1 MAQEDYKTVIKIE
14 GDSAGAQSAIGR
26 AANSLRGLLAPLTAV
41 RTAIGA
47 VMRAMGVFY
56 LAMEGV
62 RLVVNAFKSLREWLN
77 RAAVAAKELQDR
89 LANESAANAAAHAAE
104 AYKKLNKELAEAN
117 RLERERNAILD
128 ARKTKERDLED
139 ADAERSK
146 QIEISKLD
154 PASATYAEDKAAIER
169 KYARQ
174 ASETALARANQDTR
188 EGAQRLYAE
197 ADQKDREAAEVEK
210 VYQRQLN
217 ASDQFREIRWR
228 TAMEAR
234 NGDEDAQRKAEA
246 ADKQWQQSYDE
257 AMRTKEAMEA
267 LRKEADSLRLRAGEM
282 AGGSRAAAIRNEATQ
297 LGIDN
302 QEREA
307 AARKE
312 QEAKR
317 EAERDAE
324 ASKKLSEKLAT
335 NEAADRWERE
345 FAKASPAEKIN
356 MLQQKESSARNRF
369 GTLQSA
375 LDEEMG
381 KPVAERNQKR
391 MAELRN
397 GIEQSQGAMFAARR
411 QREGLEEREI
421 VEQIR
426 ATDDVASGI
435 VSVAPSQ
442 SRLNA
447 MGLGAGSGVQRVQQE
462 MVNSLKDL
470 VRLGRDQLAA
480 LKDIQNEDAGAT
492 FQ

>member
-1 MAQEDYKTVIKIE
+1 MANETDYKTVIKIE

-26 AANSLRGLLAPLTAV
+26 AANSLKGLLAPLTAV

-77 RAAVAAKELQDR
+77 RAAVAAKELQER

-154 PASATYAEDKAAIER
+154 PASATYAEDKAAVER

-174 ASETALARANQDTR
+174 ASETALSRAKQDSR
-188 EGAQRLYAE
+188 EGARQLYAE
-197 ADQKDREAAEVEK
+197 ADRKDREAAEVEK

-317 EAERDAE
+317 EAERAAE
-324 ASKKLSEKLAT
+324 
-335 NEAADRWERE
+335 
-345 FAKASPAEKIN
+345 
-356 MLQQKESSARNRF
+356 
-369 GTLQSA
+369 
-375 LDEEMG
+375 
-381 KPVAERNQKR
+381 
-391 MAELRN
+391 
-397 GIEQSQGAMFAARR
+397 AARR
-411 QREGLEEREI
+411 EAERQAEADRRTKEREI

>member
-1 MAQEDYKTVIKIE
+1 MANETDYKTVIKIE

-26 AANSLRGLLAPLTAV
+26 AANSLKGLLAPLTAV

-188 EGAQRLYAE
+188 EGARRLYDEADRRDREANETQKVYERQLGASDRYRDLTWRYGMEARRGVEGAQEKHDAAEQQWRQSYAE
-197 ADQKDREAAEVEK
+197 AMK
-210 VYQRQLN
+210 
-217 ASDQFREIRWR
+217 
-228 TAMEAR
+228 
-234 NGDEDAQRKAEA
+234 
-246 ADKQWQQSYDE
+246 
-257 AMRTKEAMEA
+257 TKEAMEA

-282 AGGSRAAAIRNEATQ
+282 TGGSRAAAIRNEATQ

-302 QEREA
+302 QAREA

-317 EAERDAE
+317 EAERAAE
-324 ASKKLSEKLAT
+324 
-335 NEAADRWERE
+335 
-345 FAKASPAEKIN
+345 
-356 MLQQKESSARNRF
+356 
-369 GTLQSA
+369 
-375 LDEEMG
+375 
-381 KPVAERNQKR
+381 
-391 MAELRN
+391 
-397 GIEQSQGAMFAARR
+397 AARR
-411 QREGLEEREI
+411 EAERQAEADRRTKEREI

-480 LKDIQNEDAGAT
+480 LKDIQNEDGGAT

>member
-1 MAQEDYKTVIKIE
+1 MANETDYKTVIKIE

-26 AANSLRGLLAPLTAV
+26 AANALKGLLAPLNAV

-56 LAMEGV
+56 LAVEGV

-77 RAAVAAKELQDR
+77 RAAVAAKELQER
-89 LANESAANAAAHAAE
+89 LANESAANAAVHAAE

-128 ARKTKERDLED
+128 ARKTKGRDLED

-174 ASETALARANQDTR
+174 ASETALARANQDSR
-188 EGAQRLYAE
+188 EGAQKLYAE
-197 ADQKDREAAEVEK
+197 ADRKDREAAEVKK

-317 EAERDAE
+317 EAERAAE
-324 ASKKLSEKLAT
+324 
-335 NEAADRWERE
+335 
-345 FAKASPAEKIN
+345 
-356 MLQQKESSARNRF
+356 
-369 GTLQSA
+369 
-375 LDEEMG
+375 
-381 KPVAERNQKR
+381 
-391 MAELRN
+391 
-397 GIEQSQGAMFAARR
+397 AARR
-411 QREGLEEREI
+411 EAERQAEADRRTKEREI

>member
-1 MAQEDYKTVIKIE
+1 MANETDYKTVIKIE
-14 GDSAGAQSAIGR
+14 GDSAGAQNAIGR
-26 AANSLRGLLAPLTAV
+26 TANALKGLLAPLNAV

-47 VMRAMGVFY
+47 VMSAMGVFY
-56 LAMEGV
+56 LAVEGF
-62 RLVVNAFKSLREWLN
+62 RLVVNAIKSLREWLN

-104 AYKKLNKELAEAN
+104 AYKKLNRELAEAN

-128 ARKTKERDLED
+128 ARKATERN
-139 ADAERSK
+139 K

-154 PASATYAEDKAAIER
+154 PASATYAEDKASIER

-188 EGAQRLYAE
+188 EGARRLYAE
-197 ADQKDREAAEVEK
+197 ADRRDREANEMQK
-210 VYQRQLN
+210 VYERQSG
-217 ASDQFREIRWR
+217 ATDQYVELAWR
-228 TAMEAR
+228 YGMEAR
-234 NGDEDAQRKAEA
+234 RGVEGAQEKHDAAEQQW
-246 ADKQWQQSYDE
+246 KQAHDE
-257 AMRTKEAMEA
+257 ATKTKEAMEA

-282 AGGSRAAAIRNEATQ
+282 MGGSRAAAIRNEATQ
-297 LGIDN
+297 FGINN

-317 EAERDAE
+317 EAERAAE
-324 ASKKLSEKLAT
+324 
-335 NEAADRWERE
+335 
-345 FAKASPAEKIN
+345 
-356 MLQQKESSARNRF
+356 
-369 GTLQSA
+369 
-375 LDEEMG
+375 
-381 KPVAERNQKR
+381 
-391 MAELRN
+391 
-397 GIEQSQGAMFAARR
+397 AARR
-411 QREGLEEREI
+411 EAERQAEADRQTKEREI

-435 VSVAPSQ
+435 VSVSPSQ

-480 LKDIQNEDAGAT
+480 LKDIQNEDSGAT

>member
-1 MAQEDYKTVIKIE
+1 MAQTDYKTTIKIE

-26 AANSLRGLLAPLTAV
+26 AANALKGLLAPLNAV

-56 LAMEGV
+56 LAAEGF
-62 RLVVNAFKSLREWLN
+62 RLVVNAIKSLREWLN

-128 ARKTKERDLED
+128 ARKAKGRDLED

-174 ASETALARANQDTR
+174 ASETALARANQDSR
-188 EGAQRLYAE
+188 EGARQLYAE
-197 ADQKDREAAEVEK
+197 ADRKDREAAEVEK

-282 AGGSRAAAIRNEATQ
+282 TGGSRAAAIRNEATQ

-317 EAERDAE
+317 EAERAAE
-324 ASKKLSEKLAT
+324 
-335 NEAADRWERE
+335 
-345 FAKASPAEKIN
+345 
-356 MLQQKESSARNRF
+356 
-369 GTLQSA
+369 
-375 LDEEMG
+375 
-381 KPVAERNQKR
+381 
-391 MAELRN
+391 
-397 GIEQSQGAMFAARR
+397 AARR
-411 QREGLEEREI
+411 EAERQAEADRRTKEREI

>member
-1 MAQEDYKTVIKIE
+1 MANETDYKTVIKIE
-14 GDSAGAQSAIGR
+14 GDSAGAQNAIGR
-26 AANSLRGLLAPLTAV
+26 TANALKGLLAPLKAV
-41 RTAIGA
+41 RSAIGA
-47 VMRAMGVFY
+47 VMSAMGVFY
-56 LAMEGV
+56 LAAEGI
-62 RLVVNAFKSLREWLN
+62 RLVVNAIKSLREWLN

-89 LANESAANAAAHAAE
+89 LANASAANAAAHAAE

-128 ARKTKERDLED
+128 ARKATERDLED
-139 ADAERSK
+139 ANAERNK

-188 EGAQRLYAE
+188 EGARRLYAE
-197 ADQKDREAAEVEK
+197 ADRRDREANEMQK
-210 VYQRQLN
+210 VYERQSG
-217 ASDQFREIRWR
+217 ATDQYVELAWR
-228 TAMEAR
+228 YGMEAR
-234 NGDEDAQRKAEA
+234 RGVEGAQEKHDAVEQQW
-246 ADKQWQQSYDE
+246 KQAHDE
-257 AMRTKEAMEA
+257 ATKTKEAMEA

-282 AGGSRAAAIRNEATQ
+282 MGGSRAAAIRNEATQ
-297 LGIDN
+297 FGIDN

-317 EAERDAE
+317 EAEREAERAAEEARREAERQAE
-324 ASKKLSEKLAT
+324 A
-335 NEAADRWERE
+335 DRQT
-345 FAKASPAEKIN
+345 K
-356 MLQQKESSARNRF
+356 
-369 GTLQSA
+369 
-375 LDEEMG
+375 
-381 KPVAERNQKR
+381 
-391 MAELRN
+391 
-397 GIEQSQGAMFAARR
+397 
-411 QREGLEEREI
+411 EREI

-480 LKDIQNEDAGAT
+480 LKDIQNEDSGAT

>member
-1 MAQEDYKTVIKIE
+1 MANDTDYKTTIKIE
-14 GDSAGAQSAIGR
+14 GDTKSAEAGISRVKGAFSTLQTSLLKVR
-26 AANSLRGLLAPLTAV
+26 AAISS
-41 RTAIGA
+41 
-47 VMRAMGVFY
+47 AMQAFGVFY
-56 LAMEGV
+56 LAAEGF
-62 RLVVNAFKSLREWLN
+62 RLVVNAIKSLREWLN

-139 ADAERSK
+139 ADSERSK

-188 EGAQRLYAE
+188 EGARRLYDE
-197 ADQKDREAAEVEK
+197 ADRRDREANETQK
-210 VYQRQLN
+210 VYERQLG
-217 ASDQFREIRWR
+217 ASDRYRELTWR
-228 TAMEAR
+228 YGMEAR
-234 NGDEDAQRKAEA
+234 RGVEGAQEKHDAAEQ
-246 ADKQWQQSYDE
+246 QWRQSYDE
-257 AMRTKEAMEA
+257 AIKTKEAMEA

-282 AGGSRAAAIRNEATQ
+282 TGGSRAAAIRNEATQ

-317 EAERDAE
+317 EAERAAE
-324 ASKKLSEKLAT
+324 
-335 NEAADRWERE
+335 
-345 FAKASPAEKIN
+345 
-356 MLQQKESSARNRF
+356 
-369 GTLQSA
+369 
-375 LDEEMG
+375 
-381 KPVAERNQKR
+381 
-391 MAELRN
+391 
-397 GIEQSQGAMFAARR
+397 AARR
-411 QREGLEEREI
+411 EAERQAEADRRTKEREI

-435 VSVAPSQ
+435 ASVSPSQ

-480 LKDIQNEDAGAT
+480 LKDIQNEDTGAT

>member
-1 MAQEDYKTVIKIE
+1 MANETDYKTVIKIE

-26 AANSLRGLLAPLTAV
+26 AANALKGLLAPLNAV

-47 VMRAMGVFY
+47 VLRAMGVFY
-56 LAMEGV
+56 LAVEGV

-77 RAAVAAKELQDR
+77 RAAVAAKELQER
-89 LANESAANAAAHAAE
+89 LANESAANAAVHAAE

-128 ARKTKERDLED
+128 QRKSTQRDLED
-139 ADAERSK
+139 ARSERDK
-146 QIEISKLD
+146 QLEISELN

-169 KYARQ
+169 KYARA
-174 ASETALARANQDTR
+174 ASDRMAARVDEDSR
-188 EGAQRLYAE
+188 EGAKRLYAE
-197 ADQKDREAAEVEK
+197 ADRKDREANEVEK

-246 ADKQWQQSYDE
+246 ADRQWQQSYDE
-257 AMRTKEAMEA
+257 ALRTKEAMEA
-267 LRKEADSLRLRAGEM
+267 LRKEADSLRNRAGEM
-282 AGGSRAAAIRNEATQ
+282 TGGGLTGRMRNAAEQ
-297 LGIDN
+297 LRIDN

-307 AARKE
+307 AARKD

-317 EAERDAE
+317 EAERAAE
-324 ASKKLSEKLAT
+324 AAGR
-335 NEAADRWERE
+335 EAERQAEADRRT
-345 FAKASPAEKIN
+345 K
-356 MLQQKESSARNRF
+356 
-369 GTLQSA
+369 
-375 LDEEMG
+375 
-381 KPVAERNQKR
+381 
-391 MAELRN
+391 
-397 GIEQSQGAMFAARR
+397 
-411 QREGLEEREI
+411 EREI

-426 ATDDVASGI
+426 ATDEVASGI

-447 MGLGAGSGVQRVQQE
+447 MGLGAGSGVQRVEQE
-462 MVNSLKDL
+462 KVNLLKDL
-470 VRLGRDQLAA
+470 ARLSREQLAA
-480 LKDIQNEDAGAT
+480 LKDIQSEDAGAT

>member
-1 MAQEDYKTVIKIE
+1 MANETDYKTVIKIE
-14 GDSAGAQSAIGR
+14 GDSAGAQNAIGR
-26 AANSLRGLLAPLTAV
+26 TANALKGLLAPLKAV
-41 RTAIGA
+41 RSAIGA
-47 VMRAMGVFY
+47 VMSAMGVFY
-56 LAMEGV
+56 LAAEGI
-62 RLVVNAFKSLREWLN
+62 RLVVNAIKSLREWLN

-128 ARKTKERDLED
+128 ARKATERDLED
-139 ADAERSK
+139 ANAERNK

-188 EGAQRLYAE
+188 EGARRLYAE
-197 ADQKDREAAEVEK
+197 ADRRDREANEMQK
-210 VYQRQLN
+210 VYERQSG
-217 ASDQFREIRWR
+217 ATDQYVELAWR
-228 TAMEAR
+228 YGMEAR
-234 NGDEDAQRKAEA
+234 RGVEGAQEKHDAAEQQW
-246 ADKQWQQSYDE
+246 KQAHDE
-257 AMRTKEAMEA
+257 ATKTKEAMEA

-282 AGGSRAAAIRNEATQ
+282 MGGSRAAAIRNEATQ
-297 LGIDN
+297 FGINN

-317 EAERDAE
+317 EAERAAE
-324 ASKKLSEKLAT
+324 
-335 NEAADRWERE
+335 
-345 FAKASPAEKIN
+345 
-356 MLQQKESSARNRF
+356 
-369 GTLQSA
+369 
-375 LDEEMG
+375 
-381 KPVAERNQKR
+381 
-391 MAELRN
+391 
-397 GIEQSQGAMFAARR
+397 AARR
-411 QREGLEEREI
+411 EAERQAEADRQTKEREI

-435 VSVAPSQ
+435 VSVSPSQ

-480 LKDIQNEDAGAT
+480 LKDIQNEDSGAT

>member
-1 MAQEDYKTVIKIE
+1 MANETDYKTVIKIE
-14 GDSAGAQSAIGR
+14 GDSAGAQNAIGR
-26 AANSLRGLLAPLTAV
+26 TANALKGLLAPLKAV
-41 RTAIGA
+41 RSAIGA
-47 VMRAMGVFY
+47 VMSAMGVFY
-56 LAMEGV
+56 LAAEGI
-62 RLVVNAFKSLREWLN
+62 RLVVNAIKSLREWLN

-128 ARKTKERDLED
+128 ARKATERDLED
-139 ADAERSK
+139 ANAERNK
-146 QIEISKLD
+146 QIGISKLD

-188 EGAQRLYAE
+188 EGARRLYAE
-197 ADQKDREAAEVEK
+197 ADRRDREANEMQK
-210 VYQRQLN
+210 VYERQSG
-217 ASDQFREIRWR
+217 ATDQYVELAWR
-228 TAMEAR
+228 YGMEAR
-234 NGDEDAQRKAEA
+234 RGVEGAQEKHDAAEQQW
-246 ADKQWQQSYDE
+246 KQAHDD
-257 AMRTKEAMEA
+257 ATKTKEAMEA
-267 LRKEADSLRLRAGEM
+267 LRKEAESLRLRAGEM
-282 AGGSRAAAIRNEATQ
+282 MGGSRAAAIRNEATQ
-297 LGIDN
+297 FGIDN

-317 EAERDAE
+317 EAERAAEEARREAERQAE
-324 ASKKLSEKLAT
+324 A
-335 NEAADRWERE
+335 DRQT
-345 FAKASPAEKIN
+345 K
-356 MLQQKESSARNRF
+356 
-369 GTLQSA
+369 
-375 LDEEMG
+375 
-381 KPVAERNQKR
+381 
-391 MAELRN
+391 
-397 GIEQSQGAMFAARR
+397 
-411 QREGLEEREI
+411 EREI

-480 LKDIQNEDAGAT
+480 LKDIQNEDSGAT

>member
-1 MAQEDYKTVIKIE
+1 MANETDYKTVIKIE
-14 GDSAGAQSAIGR
+14 GDSAGAQNAIGR
-26 AANSLRGLLAPLTAV
+26 TANAFKGLLAPLNAV

-56 LAMEGV
+56 LAVEGF
-62 RLVVNAFKSLREWLN
+62 RLVVNAIKSLHEWLN

-139 ADAERSK
+139 ANAERNK

-174 ASETALARANQDTR
+174 ASETALARAKQDTR
-188 EGAQRLYAE
+188 EGARRLYDE
-197 ADQKDREAAEVEK
+197 ADRKDREANEMQK
-210 VYQRQLN
+210 VYERQSG
-217 ASDQFREIRWR
+217 ATDQYVELAWR
-228 TAMEAR
+228 YGMEAR
-234 NGDEDAQRKAEA
+234 RGVEGAQEKHDAAEQQW
-246 ADKQWQQSYDE
+246 KQAHDE
-257 AMRTKEAMEA
+257 ATKTKEAMEA

-282 AGGSRAAAIRNEATQ
+282 MGGSRAATIRNEATQ
-297 LGIDN
+297 FGIDN

-317 EAERDAE
+317 EAERAADEARREAERQAE
-324 ASKKLSEKLAT
+324 A
-335 NEAADRWERE
+335 DRQT
-345 FAKASPAEKIN
+345 K
-356 MLQQKESSARNRF
+356 
-369 GTLQSA
+369 
-375 LDEEMG
+375 
-381 KPVAERNQKR
+381 
-391 MAELRN
+391 
-397 GIEQSQGAMFAARR
+397 
-411 QREGLEEREI
+411 EREI

-480 LKDIQNEDAGAT
+480 LKDIQNEDSGAT

>member
-1 MAQEDYKTVIKIE
+1 MANETDYKTVIKIE
-14 GDSAGAQSAIGR
+14 GDSAGAQNAIGR
-26 AANSLRGLLAPLTAV
+26 TANAFKGLLAPLNAV

-56 LAMEGV
+56 LAVEGF
-62 RLVVNAFKSLREWLN
+62 RLVVNAIKSLHEWLN

-139 ADAERSK
+139 ANAERNK

-174 ASETALARANQDTR
+174 ASKTALARAKQDTR
-188 EGAQRLYAE
+188 EGARRLYDE
-197 ADQKDREAAEVEK
+197 ADRKDREANEMQK
-210 VYQRQLN
+210 VYERQSG
-217 ASDQFREIRWR
+217 ATDQYVELAWR
-228 TAMEAR
+228 YGMEAR
-234 NGDEDAQRKAEA
+234 RGVEGAQEKHDAAEQQW
-246 ADKQWQQSYDE
+246 KQAHDE
-257 AMRTKEAMEA
+257 ATKTKEAMEA

-282 AGGSRAAAIRNEATQ
+282 MGGSRAATIRNEATQ
-297 LGIDN
+297 FGIDN

-317 EAERDAE
+317 EAERAADEARREAERQAE
-324 ASKKLSEKLAT
+324 A
-335 NEAADRWERE
+335 DRQT
-345 FAKASPAEKIN
+345 K
-356 MLQQKESSARNRF
+356 
-369 GTLQSA
+369 
-375 LDEEMG
+375 
-381 KPVAERNQKR
+381 
-391 MAELRN
+391 
-397 GIEQSQGAMFAARR
+397 
-411 QREGLEEREI
+411 EREI

-480 LKDIQNEDAGAT
+480 LKDIQNEDSGAT

>member
-1 MAQEDYKTVIKIE
+1 MANETDYKTTIKIE
-14 GDSAGAQSAIGR
+14 GDTKSAEAGISRVKGAFSTLQTSLLKVR
-26 AANSLRGLLAPLTAV
+26 AAISS
-41 RTAIGA
+41 
-47 VMRAMGVFY
+47 AMQAFGVFY
-56 LAMEGV
+56 LAAEGF
-62 RLVVNAFKSLREWLN
+62 RLVVNAIKSLREWLN

-139 ADAERSK
+139 ADSERSK

-188 EGAQRLYAE
+188 EGARRLYDE
-197 ADQKDREAAEVEK
+197 ADRRDREANETQK
-210 VYQRQLN
+210 VYERQLG
-217 ASDQFREIRWR
+217 ASDRYRDLTWR
-228 TAMEAR
+228 YGMEAR
-234 NGDEDAQRKAEA
+234 RGVEGAQEKHDAAEQ
-246 ADKQWQQSYDE
+246 QWRQSYDE
-257 AMRTKEAMEA
+257 AIKTKEAMEA

-282 AGGSRAAAIRNEATQ
+282 TGGSRAAAIRNEATQ

-317 EAERDAE
+317 EAERAAE
-324 ASKKLSEKLAT
+324 
-335 NEAADRWERE
+335 
-345 FAKASPAEKIN
+345 
-356 MLQQKESSARNRF
+356 
-369 GTLQSA
+369 
-375 LDEEMG
+375 
-381 KPVAERNQKR
+381 
-391 MAELRN
+391 
-397 GIEQSQGAMFAARR
+397 AARR
-411 QREGLEEREI
+411 EAERQAEADRRTKEREI

-435 VSVAPSQ
+435 ASVSPSQ

>member
-1 MAQEDYKTVIKIE
+1 MANDTDYKTTIKIE
-14 GDSAGAQSAIGR
+14 GDTKSAEAGISRVKGAFSTLQTSLLKVR
-26 AANSLRGLLAPLTAV
+26 AAISS
-41 RTAIGA
+41 
-47 VMRAMGVFY
+47 AMQAFGVFY
-56 LAMEGV
+56 LAAEGF
-62 RLVVNAFKSLREWLN
+62 RLVVNAIKSLREWLN

-139 ADAERSK
+139 ADSERSK

-188 EGAQRLYAE
+188 EGARRLYDE
-197 ADQKDREAAEVEK
+197 ADRRDREANETQK
-210 VYQRQLN
+210 VYERQLG
-217 ASDQFREIRWR
+217 ASDRYRDLTWR
-228 TAMEAR
+228 YGMEAR
-234 NGDEDAQRKAEA
+234 RGVEGAQEKHDAAEQ
-246 ADKQWQQSYDE
+246 QWRQSYDE
-257 AMRTKEAMEA
+257 AIKTKEAMEA

-282 AGGSRAAAIRNEATQ
+282 TGGSRAAAIRNEATQ

-317 EAERDAE
+317 EAERAAE
-324 ASKKLSEKLAT
+324 
-335 NEAADRWERE
+335 
-345 FAKASPAEKIN
+345 
-356 MLQQKESSARNRF
+356 
-369 GTLQSA
+369 
-375 LDEEMG
+375 
-381 KPVAERNQKR
+381 
-391 MAELRN
+391 
-397 GIEQSQGAMFAARR
+397 AARR
-411 QREGLEEREI
+411 EAERQAEADRRTKEREI

-435 VSVAPSQ
+435 ASVSPSQ

>member
-1 MAQEDYKTVIKIE
+1 MANETDYKTVIKIE
-14 GDSAGAQSAIGR
+14 GDSAGAQNAIGR
-26 AANSLRGLLAPLTAV
+26 TANALKGLLAPLKAV
-41 RTAIGA
+41 RSAIGA
-47 VMRAMGVFY
+47 VMSAMGVFY
-56 LAMEGV
+56 LAAEGI
-62 RLVVNAFKSLREWLN
+62 RLVVNAIKSLREWLN

-128 ARKTKERDLED
+128 ARKATERDLED
-139 ADAERSK
+139 ANAERNK

-188 EGAQRLYAE
+188 EGARRLYAE
-197 ADQKDREAAEVEK
+197 ADRRDREANEMQK
-210 VYQRQLN
+210 VYERQSG
-217 ASDQFREIRWR
+217 ATDQYVELAWR
-228 TAMEAR
+228 YGMEAR
-234 NGDEDAQRKAEA
+234 RGVEGAQEKHDAAEQQW
-246 ADKQWQQSYDE
+246 KQAHDE
-257 AMRTKEAMEA
+257 ATKTKEAMEA

-282 AGGSRAAAIRNEATQ
+282 MGGSRAAAIRNEATQ
-297 LGIDN
+297 FGIDN

-317 EAERDAE
+317 EAEREAERAAEEARREAERQAE
-324 ASKKLSEKLAT
+324 A
-335 NEAADRWERE
+335 DRQT
-345 FAKASPAEKIN
+345 K
-356 MLQQKESSARNRF
+356 
-369 GTLQSA
+369 
-375 LDEEMG
+375 
-381 KPVAERNQKR
+381 
-391 MAELRN
+391 
-397 GIEQSQGAMFAARR
+397 
-411 QREGLEEREI
+411 EREI

-480 LKDIQNEDAGAT
+480 LKDIQNEDSGAT

>member
-1 MAQEDYKTVIKIE
+1 MANETDYKTVIKIE
-14 GDSAGAQSAIGR
+14 GDSAGAQNAIGR
-26 AANSLRGLLAPLTAV
+26 TANALKGLLAPLNAV
-41 RTAIGA
+41 RSAIGA
-47 VMRAMGVFY
+47 VMNAMGVFY
-56 LAMEGV
+56 LAVEGF
-62 RLVVNAFKSLREWLN
+62 RLVVNAIKSLHEWLN
-77 RAAVAAKELQDR
+77 RAAIAAKELQDR

-117 RLERERNAILD
+117 RLERERNDILN
-128 ARKTKERDLED
+128 ARKAKERDLED
-139 ADAERSK
+139 ANAERNK

-188 EGAQRLYAE
+188 EGARRLYDE
-197 ADQKDREAAEVEK
+197 ADRKDREANEMQK
-210 VYQRQLN
+210 VYERQLG
-217 ASDQFREIRWR
+217 ASDQYTELTWR
-228 TAMEAR
+228 YGMEAR
-234 NGDEDAQRKAEA
+234 RGVEGAQEKHDDAEQQW
-246 ADKQWQQSYDE
+246 KQAHDE
-257 AMRTKEAMEA
+257 ATKTKEAMEA

-282 AGGSRAAAIRNEATQ
+282 MGGARAAAIRNEATQ
-297 LGIDN
+297 LGINN

-307 AARKE
+307 TARKE

-317 EAERDAE
+317 EVERAAEEARREAERQAE
-324 ASKKLSEKLAT
+324 A
-335 NEAADRWERE
+335 DRRT
-345 FAKASPAEKIN
+345 K
-356 MLQQKESSARNRF
+356 
-369 GTLQSA
+369 
-375 LDEEMG
+375 
-381 KPVAERNQKR
+381 
-391 MAELRN
+391 
-397 GIEQSQGAMFAARR
+397 
-411 QREGLEEREI
+411 EREI

-480 LKDIQNEDAGAT
+480 LKDIQNEDSGAT

>member
-1 MAQEDYKTVIKIE
+1 MAQTDYKTTIKIE

-26 AANSLRGLLAPLTAV
+26 AANALKGLLAPLNAV

-56 LAMEGV
+56 LAAEGF
-62 RLVVNAFKSLREWLN
+62 RLVVNAIKSLREWLN

-128 ARKTKERDLED
+128 ARKTKGRDLED

-188 EGAQRLYAE
+188 EGARQLYAE
-197 ADQKDREAAEVEK
+197 ADRKDREAAEVEK

-234 NGDEDAQRKAEA
+234 NGDQDAQRKAEA

-317 EAERDAE
+317 EAERAAE
-324 ASKKLSEKLAT
+324 
-335 NEAADRWERE
+335 
-345 FAKASPAEKIN
+345 
-356 MLQQKESSARNRF
+356 
-369 GTLQSA
+369 
-375 LDEEMG
+375 
-381 KPVAERNQKR
+381 
-391 MAELRN
+391 
-397 GIEQSQGAMFAARR
+397 AARR
-411 QREGLEEREI
+411 EAERQAEADRRTKEREI

>member
-1 MAQEDYKTVIKIE
+1 MANETDYKTVIKIE
-14 GDSAGAQSAIGR
+14 GDSAGAQNAIGR
-26 AANSLRGLLAPLTAV
+26 TANALKGLLAPLNAV
-41 RTAIGA
+41 RSAIGA
-47 VMRAMGVFY
+47 VMNAMGVFY
-56 LAMEGV
+56 LAVEGF
-62 RLVVNAFKSLREWLN
+62 RLVANAIKSLHKWLN

-117 RLERERNAILD
+117 RLERERNEILN
-128 ARKTKERDLED
+128 ARKAKERDLED
-139 ADAERSK
+139 ANAERNK

-154 PASATYAEDKAAIER
+154 PASATYAEDKAVIER

-174 ASETALARANQDTR
+174 ASETALARAKQDTR
-188 EGAQRLYAE
+188 EGARRLYDE
-197 ADQKDREAAEVEK
+197 ADRKDREANEMQK
-210 VYQRQLN
+210 VYERQSG
-217 ASDQFREIRWR
+217 ATDQYVELAWR
-228 TAMEAR
+228 YGMEAR
-234 NGDEDAQRKAEA
+234 RGVEGAQEKHDAAEQQW
-246 ADKQWQQSYDE
+246 KQAHDE
-257 AMRTKEAMEA
+257 ATKTKEAMEA

-282 AGGSRAAAIRNEATQ
+282 MGGSRAAAIRNEATQ
-297 LGIDN
+297 FGIDN

-317 EAERDAE
+317 EAERAAEEARREAERQAE
-324 ASKKLSEKLAT
+324 A
-335 NEAADRWERE
+335 DRRT
-345 FAKASPAEKIN
+345 K
-356 MLQQKESSARNRF
+356 
-369 GTLQSA
+369 
-375 LDEEMG
+375 
-381 KPVAERNQKR
+381 
-391 MAELRN
+391 
-397 GIEQSQGAMFAARR
+397 
-411 QREGLEEREI
+411 EREI

-480 LKDIQNEDAGAT
+480 LKDIQNEDSGAT

>member
-1 MAQEDYKTVIKIE
+1 MANETDYKTVIKIE

-26 AANSLRGLLAPLTAV
+26 AANALKGLLAPLNAV

-56 LAMEGV
+56 LAVEGV
-62 RLVVNAFKSLREWLN
+62 RLVVNAFRSLREWLN
-77 RAAVAAKELQDR
+77 RAAVAAKELQER

-128 ARKTKERDLED
+128 ARKTKGRDLED

-174 ASETALARANQDTR
+174 ASETALARANQDSR
-188 EGAQRLYAE
+188 EGAQRLYSE
-197 ADQKDREAAEVEK
+197 ADRKDREAAEVEK

-317 EAERDAE
+317 EAERAAE
-324 ASKKLSEKLAT
+324 
-335 NEAADRWERE
+335 
-345 FAKASPAEKIN
+345 
-356 MLQQKESSARNRF
+356 
-369 GTLQSA
+369 
-375 LDEEMG
+375 
-381 KPVAERNQKR
+381 
-391 MAELRN
+391 
-397 GIEQSQGAMFAARR
+397 AARR
-411 QREGLEEREI
+411 GAERQAEADRRTKEREI

>member
-1 MAQEDYKTVIKIE
+1 MANETDYKTTIKIE
-14 GDSAGAQSAIGR
+14 GDTKSAEAGISRVKGAFSTLQTSLLTVR
-26 AANSLRGLLAPLTAV
+26 AAISR
-41 RTAIGA
+41 
-47 VMRAMGVFY
+47 VMQAFGVFY
-56 LAMEGV
+56 LAAEGF
-62 RLVVNAFKSLREWLN
+62 RLVVNAIKSLREWLN

-188 EGAQRLYAE
+188 EGARRLYDE
-197 ADQKDREAAEVEK
+197 ANRRDREANETQK
-210 VYQRQLN
+210 VYERQLG
-217 ASDQFREIRWR
+217 ASDRYRDLTWR
-228 TAMEAR
+228 YGMEAR
-234 NGDEDAQRKAEA
+234 RGVEGAQEKHDAAEQ
-246 ADKQWQQSYDE
+246 QWRQSYDE
-257 AMRTKEAMEA
+257 AIKTKEAMEA

-282 AGGSRAAAIRNEATQ
+282 TGGSRAAAIRNEATQ

-317 EAERDAE
+317 EAERAAE
-324 ASKKLSEKLAT
+324 
-335 NEAADRWERE
+335 
-345 FAKASPAEKIN
+345 
-356 MLQQKESSARNRF
+356 
-369 GTLQSA
+369 
-375 LDEEMG
+375 
-381 KPVAERNQKR
+381 
-391 MAELRN
+391 
-397 GIEQSQGAMFAARR
+397 AARR
-411 QREGLEEREI
+411 EAERQAEADRRTKEREI

>member
-1 MAQEDYKTVIKIE
+1 MANETDYKTVIKIE
-14 GDSAGAQSAIGR
+14 GDSAGAQNAIGR
-26 AANSLRGLLAPLTAV
+26 TANAFKGLLAPLNAV

-47 VMRAMGVFY
+47 VMSAMGVFY
-56 LAMEGV
+56 LAVEGF
-62 RLVVNAFKSLREWLN
+62 RLVVNAIKSLREWLN

-104 AYKKLNKELAEAN
+104 AYKKLNRELAEAN

-128 ARKTKERDLED
+128 ARKATERDLED
-139 ADAERSK
+139 ANAERNK

-154 PASATYAEDKAAIER
+154 PASATYAEDKASIER

-188 EGAQRLYAE
+188 EGARRLYAE
-197 ADQKDREAAEVEK
+197 ADRRDREANEMQK
-210 VYQRQLN
+210 VYERQSG
-217 ASDQFREIRWR
+217 ATDQYVELAWR
-228 TAMEAR
+228 YGMEAR
-234 NGDEDAQRKAEA
+234 RGVEGAQEKHDAAEQQW
-246 ADKQWQQSYDE
+246 KQAHDE
-257 AMRTKEAMEA
+257 ATKTKEAMEA

-282 AGGSRAAAIRNEATQ
+282 MGGSRAAAIRNEATQ
-297 LGIDN
+297 FGINN

-317 EAERDAE
+317 EAERAAE
-324 ASKKLSEKLAT
+324 
-335 NEAADRWERE
+335 
-345 FAKASPAEKIN
+345 
-356 MLQQKESSARNRF
+356 
-369 GTLQSA
+369 
-375 LDEEMG
+375 
-381 KPVAERNQKR
+381 
-391 MAELRN
+391 
-397 GIEQSQGAMFAARR
+397 AARR
-411 QREGLEEREI
+411 EAERQAEADRQTKEREI

-435 VSVAPSQ
+435 VSVSPSQ

-480 LKDIQNEDAGAT
+480 LKDIQNEDSGAT

>member
-1 MAQEDYKTVIKIE
+1 MANETDYKTVIKIE
-14 GDSAGAQSAIGR
+14 GDSAGAQNAIGR
-26 AANSLRGLLAPLTAV
+26 TANALKGLLAPLNAV
-41 RTAIGA
+41 RSAIGA
-47 VMRAMGVFY
+47 VMNAMGVFY
-56 LAMEGV
+56 LAVEGF
-62 RLVVNAFKSLREWLN
+62 RLVVNAIKSLREWLN

-117 RLERERNAILD
+117 RLERERNEILN
-128 ARKTKERDLED
+128 ARKAKERDLED
-139 ADAERSK
+139 ANAERNK

-188 EGAQRLYAE
+188 EGARRLYAE
-197 ADQKDREAAEVEK
+197 ADRRDREANEMQK
-210 VYQRQLN
+210 VYERQSG
-217 ASDQFREIRWR
+217 ATDQYVELAWR
-228 TAMEAR
+228 YGMEAR
-234 NGDEDAQRKAEA
+234 RGVEGAQEKHDAAEQQW
-246 ADKQWQQSYDE
+246 KQAHDE
-257 AMRTKEAMEA
+257 ATKTKEAMEA

-282 AGGSRAAAIRNEATQ
+282 MGGSRAAAIRNEATQ
-297 LGIDN
+297 FGIDN

-317 EAERDAE
+317 ESERAAE
-324 ASKKLSEKLAT
+324 
-335 NEAADRWERE
+335 
-345 FAKASPAEKIN
+345 
-356 MLQQKESSARNRF
+356 
-369 GTLQSA
+369 
-375 LDEEMG
+375 
-381 KPVAERNQKR
+381 
-391 MAELRN
+391 
-397 GIEQSQGAMFAARR
+397 AARR
-411 QREGLEEREI
+411 EAERQAEADRQTKEREI

-426 ATDDVASGI
+426 ATDNVASGI

-480 LKDIQNEDAGAT
+480 LKDIQNEDSGAT